1 MKNSRKDIEIAQVMD
16 WMMELIPVWERPV
29 TCSMISKV
37 LPPEYTMPV
46 VSTALKRLRD
56 MDMMHASV
64 GEKDQTFYF
73 PQVHVKPSDIQKVI
87 CKGIKHWNDE
97 GAKDE

>member
-1 MKNSRKDIEIAQVMD
+1 MSKALQIAQVMD

-29 TCSMISKV
+29 TCSMVIKA
-37 LPPEYTMPV
+37 LPPEYTVPV
-46 VSTALKRLRD
+46 VSNALKKLRD
-56 MDMMHASV
+56 MGMLYAKP
-64 GEKDQTFYF
+64 GERDQTFYY
-73 PQVHVKPSDIQKVI
+73 PDGLVKQPDIQKVI